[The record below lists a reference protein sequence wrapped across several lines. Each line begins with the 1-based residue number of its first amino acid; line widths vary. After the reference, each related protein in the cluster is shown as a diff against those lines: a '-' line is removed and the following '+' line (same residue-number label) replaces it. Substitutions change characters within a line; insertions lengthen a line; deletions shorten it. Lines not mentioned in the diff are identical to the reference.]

1 MIIEWLFLILAV
13 SGAGLIWCLPFVM
26 WFIYYY
32 DTKTNKLKEKN
43 MKSEQIKH
51 SLSVGIKSI
60 QSRVFDRETDEVIS
74 FVKIPIKDSGLVR
87 CTHPVK
93 DLEDIDINIT
103 WNENSMRDFGK
114 DELAFARAILRKAQE
129 K

>member
-1 MIIEWLFLILAV
+1 MIIEWLFLIFAV

-51 SLSVGIKSI
+51 SLSVGVKSI
-60 QSRVFDRETDEVIS
+60 QSRVFDRDTDEVIS
-74 FVKIPIKDSGLVR
+74 FVKIPIADSGLVR
-87 CTHPVK
+87 SEGAELTDQEIEGVYQSLQ
-93 DLEDIDINIT
+93 LEDYIRKQDRID
-103 WNENSMRDFGK
+103 
-114 DELAFARAILRKAQE
+114 FARAILRKAQN